1 MYQRKKPRSQK
12 LRALLLCLTLAV
24 TLALLTLPAAAAIK
38 HTDYIADPDGTLS
51 ETTIAAV
58 KTINDRL
65 YEEKELRIAVC
76 LTDGTGGESIVN
88 FSRALYDDWKLTDGV
103 LLVFDL
109 STQVY
114 YGIQSLNIDDVLT
127 NSVLKNIFDQ
137 VTEVEFKEGNVDKAV
152 MNTVDALAEFI
163 DANIESTNAPAPTA
177 PSEADGTGEN
187 PEEEKPSGFVTF
199 MRVILWTIL
208 ILVLLAAAVFVAAM
222 FNDDLGD
229 FLRTYVFRKGPAAP
243 QPMNDYYDDRLYG
256 QPTRNPNNPYSQ
268 MNRQQSQRQ
277 SRPGYDPYDDYNQQ
291 YRQPARPQNRPQQG
305 QYQGQQGYPRG
316 QRPQGQRPPQQGY
329 QPQGYGQN
337 YNRPQQ
343 GNPYQMQGQRGGQRP
358 NGNRRPPNGNGY

>member
-1 MYQRKKPRSQK
+1 MYHCKTSRKPK
-12 LRALLLCLTLAV
+12 LHTMLLCLMLAV
-24 TLALLTLPAAAAIK
+24 TLALLTIPAAAVK
-38 HTDYIADPDGTLS
+38 HTDYVADPDGTLS
-51 ETTIAAV
+51 ETTIAAI
-58 KTINDRL
+58 KTINERL

-163 DANIESTNAPAPTA
+163 DANVESTNTPAPTA
-177 PSEADGTGEN
+177 PTETDESGEET
-187 PEEEKPSGFVTF
+187 PEEEPSGFVTF
-199 MRVILWTIL
+199 MKVVLWTIL
-208 ILVLLAAAVFVAAM
+208 ILVLLAAAVFVAAL

-229 FLRTYVFRKGPAAP
+229 FVRTYIFRRNTANPP
-243 QPMNDYYDDRLYG
+243 PISDYYDDRLYG

-268 MNRQQSQRQ
+268 MNRQPSQRQ
-277 SRPGYDPYDDYNQQ
+277 PRPGYDPYDDYSQQ
-291 YRQPARPQNRPQQG
+291 YRQTGGRPQNRPQQG
-305 QYQGQQGYPRG
+305 QQGYPRQ

-329 QPQGYGQN
+329 SQQGYNQN

-343 GNPYQMQGQRGGQRP
+343 GNPYQMQGQRSGQRP
-358 NGNRRPPNGNGY
+358 NGNRRPPNGQGY